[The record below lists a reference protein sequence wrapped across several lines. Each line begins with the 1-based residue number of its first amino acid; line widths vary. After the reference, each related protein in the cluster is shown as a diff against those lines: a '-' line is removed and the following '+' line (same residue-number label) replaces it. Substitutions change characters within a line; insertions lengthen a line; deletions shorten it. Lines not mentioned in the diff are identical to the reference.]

1 MEPNMWLGHTPH
13 GRAYT
18 MAVRPATSDWNTVN
32 ACAGTNDEYRI
43 PEGVTGWALDIGAHI
58 GAWAIPF
65 ALDNPGVRVVC
76 VEALPENVVML
87 EQNIEQNGLTGRVM
101 AVHAAAGATLD
112 DATVYYSGDAHHRYI
127 GNADHPAGRAEG
139 VTIHGTTLSYLMQ
152 WPGDGGYDYCK
163 IDCEGCEYA
172 FLESPDI
179 ARVAVIVGEVHR
191 GWDRLVGILGPTH
204 DVTGDGQDFGHFVAI
219 RREAVPA

>member
-32 ACAGTNDEYRI
+32 ACAGTNDEYGI

-127 GNADHPAGRAEG
+127 GNADHPAGVAEG
-139 VTIHGTTLSYLMQ
+139 IIVNGVSLSYLLQ
-152 WPGDGGYDYCK
+152 WPGDAGYGYMK
-163 IDCEGCEYA
+163 IDCEGCEYSVFA
-172 FLESPDI
+172 SPDVR
-179 ARVAVIVGEVHR
+179 RVGTIVGEVHR
-191 GWDRLVGILGPTH
+191 GWARLAELLEPTH
-204 DVTGDGQDFGHFVAI
+204 ELGGDGADFGHFKAV
-219 RREAVPA
+219 RRSREP